1 MTLFRT
7 GSTILPETVYD
18 VAIIGSGPAGYTAA
32 IRAGQY
38 GLKTALL
45 EKDNVLGG
53 TCLHV
58 GCIPTKALLFNA
70 ELWDHLKEAGEF
82 GIEGVEARKLNWAA
96 VQERKAKIVNKHTK
110 GLEFLMKKNKVEVI
124 RGYGRL
130 TGHAQQGIHTVDVKG
145 PDGKTKA
152 LKSRNV
158 VLSTGSE
165 ARMLPGTE
173 PDSRILTNIEI
184 LSLKEVPKSLV
195 IIGAGAVGVE
205 FASIYKSFN
214 ADVTIIEMLPRLV
227 PVEDEEV
234 SKELARV
241 YRKRGINCHTNA
253 RVEKVEKVKEGV
265 LVTITLDGKQQKI
278 EAEKI
283 LIAVGRKPRT
293 ANLGLEMTNIKPERE
308 FIKTD
313 SWMQTTEPGVYAIGD
328 IVLGTPQLAH
338 VGAME
343 GIVAVTKIAGKPA
356 KPVNPERIPNATYC
370 HPEIGSV
377 GLTETRAKEAGYNVK
392 VGKFPFTANS
402 RASIV
407 GRHEGFIKIVSD
419 ADYGE
424 ILGVHIIG
432 PQATELIAEAVAAME
447 LEATVE
453 DLMWTIHAHPTL
465 AEAMLDASNSVYGM
479 AINA

>member
-1 MTLFRT
+1 
-7 GSTILPETVYD
+7 LPETIYD
-18 VAIIGSGPAGYTAA
+18 VAIIGSGPAGYTGA

-38 GLKTALL
+38 GLKTALI
-45 EKDNVLGG
+45 EKDGFLGG

-70 ELWDHLKEAGEF
+70 ELWDHLKEAKEF
-82 GIEGVEARKLNWAA
+82 GIEGVDARKLNWAA
-96 VQERKAKIVNKHTK
+96 IQDRKNKIVSKHTK
-110 GLEFLMKKNKVEVI
+110 GLDFLMKKNQVQTIK
-124 RGYGRL
+124 GYGML
-130 TGHAQQGIHTVDVKG
+130 TGPAQNGIFTVEISH
-145 PDGKTKA
+145 DGRATNLQAK
-152 LKSRNV
+152 NV
-158 VLSTGSE
+158 ILATGSE
-165 ARMLPGTE
+165 ARMLPGLE
-173 PDSRILTNIEI
+173 VSDRVLTNIEI
-184 LSLKEVPKSLV
+184 LSLKEIPKSLV
-195 IIGAGAVGVE
+195 IVGAGAVGVE
-205 FASIYKSFN
+205 FASIYRSF
-214 ADVTIIEMLPRLV
+214 DCEVTIVEMLPRLV

-241 YRKRGINCHTNA
+241 FRKRGINFHTSA
-253 RVEKVEKVKEGV
+253 KVDKVDKTKTGV
-265 LVTITLDGKQQKI
+265 AVTITVDGKQQKI

-293 ANLGLEMTNIKPERE
+293 QNIGLERTKIKPERE

-313 SWMQTTEPGVYAIGD
+313 SWMQTTEPGIYAIGD

-343 GIVAVTKIAGKPA
+343 GLVAVAKIAGKTA
-356 KPVNPERIPNATYC
+356 KPINRERIPGATYC

-377 GLTETRAKEAGYNVK
+377 GLTETQAREAGYNVK

-407 GRHEGFIKIVSD
+407 GQHEGFIKIVSD
-419 ADYGE
+419 SDYGE

-453 DLMWTIHAHPTL
+453 DLVWTIHAHPTL